1 MLRGD
6 DAPPVTSRMTP
17 ERRRDILRI
26 SLPILGGMLSQNLLN
41 LVDIWMVGGL
51 GSAALAAVGL
61 ASFLSF
67 LAVAFLTGFSP
78 AVQALAARR
87 VGEGRWSEVAVPLN
101 GGLLLSLVIGV
112 PMAALGVLLAP
123 LIFTALVPDPE
134 VVAEGVPYLQW
145 RLAAVAAV
153 GMNFAFRGYWSAIK
167 QTRVY
172 MMTLVVMHLLNVIF
186 SYTLI
191 HGTWGLPAM
200 GTAGAGLG
208 TSLSIFCG
216 TAFYLVYASHR
227 ARPHGFLRGLP
238 SIPEIRSLSRLGLPS
253 AMQQLLFSGGF
264 TVMFWMIGQV
274 GTTELAVAHVLITL
288 TLTIVLP
295 GIAFGIAAATLASQ
309 ALGRGDPEDA
319 HRVAWQTFRIALI
332 PFIGLALPMV
342 LAPEFLLAFFLSDP
356 AAIAVGRVPLQLIG
370 LMMTLDG
377 LGIILMQALLG
388 AGASRQVM
396 TVSVMLQWGLFLPL
410 VWVLGPVLGNGLTA
424 IWLAMGGYRVLQT
437 GFFVH
442 AWQRRRWI
450 AIKL

>member
-1 MLRGD
+1 
-6 DAPPVTSRMTP
+6 MTP
-17 ERRRDILRI
+17 TRRRDILRI

-87 VGEGRWSEVAVPLN
+87 VGEGRSSEVAVPLN
-101 GGLLLSLVIGV
+101 GGLLLSLLVGV
-112 PMAALGVLLAP
+112 PVAVLGVFFAP
-123 LIFTALVPDPE
+123 LIFAVLVDDPA

-145 RLAAVAAV
+145 RVAVVAAV

-172 MMTLVVMHLLNVIF
+172 MITLVVMHLLNVLF
-186 SYTLI
+186 SYVLI
-191 HGTWGLPAM
+191 HGLLGLPEM

-208 TSLSIFCG
+208 TSLSIVCG
-216 TAFYLVYASHR
+216 TVFYFVYAYR
-227 ARPHGFLRGLP
+227 YARPQGFLRALP
-238 SIPEIRSLSRLGLPS
+238 SALEIRALTRLGLPS
-253 AMQQLLFSGGF
+253 AVQQLLFSGGF
-264 TVMFWMIGQV
+264 TVLFWMIAQV

-288 TLTIVLP
+288 TLTIILP
-295 GIAFGIAAATLASQ
+295 GVGFGIAAATLASQ

-319 HRVAWQTFRIALI
+319 HRVAWQTFRVA
-332 PFIGLALPMV
+332 ALPFVV
-342 LAPEFLLAFFLSDP
+342 LAIPMLLGPVELLGFFLNDP
-356 AAIAVGRVPLQLIG
+356 VAIEIGRVPLQLIG

-396 TVSVMLQWGLFLPL
+396 AISVLLQWGFFLPL
-410 VWVLGPVLGNGLTA
+410 VWILGPVLGLGLTA
-424 IWLAMGGYRVLQT
+424 IWLAMGAYRLLQA
-437 GFFVH
+437 GLFVR
-442 AWQRRRWI
+442 AWERRDWI

>member
-1 MLRGD
+1 
-6 DAPPVTSRMTP
+6 MTP

-87 VGEGRWSEVAVPLN
+87 VGEGRLDEIAVPLN
-101 GGLLLSLVIGV
+101 GGLLLSFLIGV
-112 PMAALGVLLAP
+112 PMAIIGVLLAP
-123 LIFTALVPDPE
+123 WIFALLVPDPE
-134 VVAEGVPYLQW
+134 VIAEGVPYLQW
-145 RLAAVAAV
+145 RLVAVAAV

-172 MMTLVVMHLLNVIF
+172 MMTLVVMHLLNVLF
-186 SYTLI
+186 SYVLI
-191 HGTWGLPAM
+191 HGLWGFPAL

-216 TAFYLVYASHR
+216 TAFYVAYAHR
-227 ARPHGFLRGLP
+227 HARPHGFLRALP
-238 SIPEIRSLSRLGLPS
+238 SAFEIQALNRLGLPS
-253 AMQQLLFSGGF
+253 AVQQLLFSGGF
-264 TVMFWMIGQV
+264 MVMFWMIAQV

-288 TLTIVLP
+288 TLTIILP
-295 GIAFGIAAATLASQ
+295 GIGFGIAAATLASQ

-319 HRVAWQTFRIALI
+319 HRVAWETFRIALL
-332 PFIGLALPMV
+332 PFVMLAIPMV
-342 LAPEFLLAFFLSDP
+342 AFPDRLLGLFLTDP

-396 TVSVMLQWGLFLPL
+396 TISVLLQWGLFLPL
-410 VWVLGPVLGNGLTA
+410 VWLLGPVLGGGLTA
-424 IWLAMGGYRVLQT
+424 IWLAMGGYRLLQA
-437 GFFVH
+437 GLFVH
-442 AWQRRRWI
+442 AWQRRAWI